1 MSYGVYV
8 HIPFC
13 RQKCLYC
20 DFPSWAGREDVMEAY
35 TDALCREIE
44 SRAADLAAR
53 GPAATLYIGG
63 GTPTALPIPLLG
75 RIVETIG
82 ARIPFQHEFEF
93 TIEVNP
99 GAIDLEYITALKAMG
114 ATRLSIGAQVFND
127 GLLKRIGRIHTEQDI
142 RDAVRWARAALFVDV
157 SLDLMYGL
165 PGQTMDH
172 LQWSVGSAMDLAV
185 THISVYGLTIEDG
198 TPFAAAKAKGEL
210 GLPSDEETE
219 AMYDY
224 LVDSLPPYGFR
235 RYEISNFAR
244 SGFVSRHN
252 LGYWTDVPYA
262 GFGAAAHS
270 YWDGQRTENLRSIDD
285 YVAAMTRGESPSRE
299 ESPATRKNQM
309 EEFCFLALRT
319 AQGLDTARFE
329 KKFGCPVDRVYAPA
343 IADLKARGLLE
354 EADGFLRLTPPGMK
368 VGNVAFRAFLLD
380 EEPPAPCNQ
389 EGSL

>member
-20 DFPSWAGREDVMEAY
+20 DFPSWAGREDVMDAY
-35 TDALCREIE
+35 TDALCREIVD
-44 SRAADLAAR
+44 RAPALAAK
-53 GPAATLYIGG
+53 GPASTLYIGG

-82 ARIPFQHEFEF
+82 GHIPFEHSFEF

-99 GAIDLEYITALKAMG
+99 GAINLEYITALQTMG
-114 ATRLSIGAQVFND
+114 ATRLSIGAQAFNND
-127 GLLKRIGRIHTEQDI
+127 QLKRIGRIHTEQDI
-142 RDAVRWARAALFVDV
+142 KDAVRWARAALIVDV

-165 PGQTMDH
+165 PGQTMDQ

-185 THISVYGLTIEDG
+185 THISVYGLTIEEG
-198 TPFAAAKAKGEL
+198 TPFAKAQAAGTL
-210 GLPSDEETE
+210 GLPGDEETE

-224 LVDSLPPYGFR
+224 LVNSLPPYGFK

-244 SGFVSRHN
+244 SDFVSRHN

-270 YWDGQRTENLRSIDD
+270 YWEDRRTENLRSIDE
-285 YVAAMTRGESPSRE
+285 YIAAIQSGQTPSRE
-299 ESPATRKNQM
+299 EAPFTRKNRM

-319 AQGLDTARFE
+319 AQGLNKARFE
-329 KKFGCPVDRVYAPA
+329 AKFGCPVEQVYAPV
-343 IADLKARGLLE
+343 IADLTAKGLME
-354 EADGFLRLTPPGMK
+354 DAGDALRLTPAGMK

-380 EEPPAPCNQ
+380 EEPPATQ
-389 EGSL
+389 IQGRKF